1 MKIIFGVIFLFLG
14 LLMLVSSLKVNEI
27 KINDLTQNRFMGVF
41 ECYDHFM
48 KEHPIVHQMIN
59 FMNWTDSFKNI
70 SVENIPMAGFL
81 LKNLNIIVSLLF
93 IAVGIV
99 LIINWGVVTPLVGA
113 IFIGVAIL
121 AIAIGLRAIRLHLN

>member
-14 LLMLVSSLKVNEI
+14 LLMLVGSLKSNET

-41 ECYDHFM
+41 ECYDNFM
-48 KEHPIVHQMIN
+48 KEHLIVHQMIN
-59 FMNWTDSFKNI
+59 LMNWTDSFKNI

-93 IAVGIV
+93 ITVGIV
-99 LIINWGVVTPLVGA
+99 LIINLGVVTPLVGA
-113 IFIGVAIL
+113 IFLGIAIL
-121 AIAIGLRAIRLHLN
+121 AIAVGLRAIRLHLN